1 MRMNITSVALTW
13 LLAAQLAQADDPIN
27 VSKTGTVLSD
37 EVLYSIGGGS
47 AVSMGSAGQM
57 DSIGVGFGWNND
69 MMCGNMNLSTTLE
82 NQLNGATQGFQN
94 IMGSVIQ
101 NATGAVMSLPA
112 LIIQRANPQLYNLIT
127 NGILQARIDYDRSK
141 GTCRAIAEKMADIAG
156 EQTGWGKIAEG
167 QALGATLAS
176 GGKDAVSAL
185 EVVEKKGGNDGVTWV
200 GGDKAGGS
208 GQKPIRIVNDVT
220 RAGYNLLTSR
230 SVKDSSSVPSAS
242 CNNGLVCNTW
252 SSPQEAAAF
261 ATRVLGEQQQQ
272 TCEGCQKTV
281 TAAGVGLTPLIQET
295 YDKKLQS
302 LQELLSKS
310 KPLTAENLAAAG
322 TDALPITRG
331 VIEAL
336 RDERDQDVLA
346 RRLASDVSLMDV
358 LSKALLLQRLM
369 FAGAKEPNVA
379 ANGLATQAVD
389 QQTSLLQQEISN
401 LKTELELRRE
411 LASNSP
417 HAGHRARATTRL
429 RVQWRVR
436 VGARCRSPRSPA
448 GPLCRRRQVGV
459 GRETVMADT
468 LTTRKLLGQL
478 LVGVLIVIGLAVVG
492 TLLSLF
498 ALNHFGG
505 IQGLE
510 AWRQSNY
517 WSLFAWRALLYC
529 ALAIAWFRLK
539 QQELSAHERQRIRR
553 IEILV
558 LLLVLLIEFSKAYFR
573 TGGAA

>member
-176 GGKDAVSAL
+176 SGKDAVSAL
-185 EVVEKKGGNDGVTWV
+185 EAVEKKGGNDGVTWV

-230 SVKDSSSVPSAS
+230 SVNDSSSVPSAS

-331 VIEAL
+331 VI
-336 RDERDQDVLA
+336 
-346 RRLASDVSLMDV
+346 
-358 LSKALLLQRLM
+358 
-369 FAGAKEPNVA
+369 
-379 ANGLATQAVD
+379 
-389 QQTSLLQQEISN
+389 
-401 LKTELELRRE
+401 
-411 LASNSP
+411 
-417 HAGHRARATTRL
+417 
-429 RVQWRVR
+429 
-436 VGARCRSPRSPA
+436 
-448 GPLCRRRQVGV
+448 
-459 GRETVMADT
+459 
-468 LTTRKLLGQL
+468 
-478 LVGVLIVIGLAVVG
+478 
-492 TLLSLF
+492 
-498 ALNHFGG
+498 
-505 IQGLE
+505 
-510 AWRQSNY
+510 
-517 WSLFAWRALLYC
+517 
-529 ALAIAWFRLK
+529 
-539 QQELSAHERQRIRR
+539 
-553 IEILV
+553 
-558 LLLVLLIEFSKAYFR
+558 
-573 TGGAA
+573 